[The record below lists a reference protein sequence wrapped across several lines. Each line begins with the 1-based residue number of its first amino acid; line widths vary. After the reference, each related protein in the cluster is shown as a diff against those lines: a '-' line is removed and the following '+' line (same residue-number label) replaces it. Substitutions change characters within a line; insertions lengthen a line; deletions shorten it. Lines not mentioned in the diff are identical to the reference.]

1 MTEDRTQGATSQL
14 DRRQVSRRHV
24 YGRRRGKPLRAH
36 QAGLVEDFLPEI
48 SIDLPEGEGERLNP
62 ASLFVSAKREIWLEI
77 GFGGGEHL
85 IDQARTHPDI
95 GIIGCEPFL
104 NGIAKLVAEI
114 DGLGLKNIRVHPDD
128 ARPLLEKLRPASLDR
143 IFILYPD
150 PWPKARHNKR
160 RFINQ
165 ETLATLTAALKPG
178 GELRFAS
185 DIPDYVAWTLA
196 HIRQF
201 NAAGGPRLVWAA
213 TCPAD
218 WRTPYAGWCGTRYEQ
233 KALREGRTPAYLT
246 FHRE

>member
-1 MTEDRTQGATSQL
+1 MTEDQDQGATSQL
-14 DRRQVSRRHV
+14 ARRHV

-48 SIDLPEGEGERLNP
+48 SIDLPEGEDETVNP
-62 ASLFVSAKREIWLEI
+62 ASLFEAVLREIWLEI

-85 IDQARTHPDI
+85 IEQAKNRGDV

-104 NGIAKLVAEI
+104 NGVAKLVAEI
-114 DGLGLKNIRVHPDD
+114 DGLGLTNIRVHPDD
-128 ARPLLEKLRPASLDR
+128 ARPLLEKLQPASLTR

-150 PWPKARHNKR
+150 PWPKSRHNKR

-165 ETLATLTAALKPG
+165 TTLGTLAAALKPG

-185 DIPDYVAWTLA
+185 DIPDYIAWTLS

-201 NAAGGPRLVWAA
+201 NAAGGPRLLWDA
-213 TCPAD
+213 TTPAD
-218 WRTPYAGWCGTRYEQ
+218 WRTPYEGWQSTRYEQ